1 MKRDIDI
8 EQVSDGKRY
17 TSNDMVRLGCDD
29 CSGCSDCCR
38 GMGSSILFD
47 PYDAYRLM
55 KGLGCS
61 FDALL
66 VGDTEVSE
74 VPGDRTG
81 SGRRADPAAFTDD
94 RRNGKLFFFERGG
107 TVRDP

>member
-38 GMGSSILFD
+38 GMGSSILLD

-55 KGLGCS
+55 KGP
-61 FDALL
+61 
-66 VGDTEVSE
+66 VSYTHLTLPTKRI
-74 VPGDRTG
+74 V
-81 SGRRADPAAFTDD
+81 
-94 RRNGKLFFFERGG
+94 
-107 TVRDP
+107 

>member
-38 GMGSSILFD
+38 GMGSSILLD

-55 KGLGCS
+55 KGLGYIADFFLKEIFAHNNIPLVLDFCRILKQYPCHIPQIRFSLS
-61 FDALL
+61 FF
-66 VGDTEVSE
+66 G
-74 VPGDRTG
+74 
-81 SGRRADPAAFTDD
+81 
-94 RRNGKLFFFERGG
+94 
-107 TVRDP
+107 